1 MRKRILVVCGT
12 AIATSTHVAM
22 SIKEICTRAGI
33 DVDIIQARVLEVN
46 AYKDSVDLIVGTTQ
60 LPPALPVPSLSG
72 IPFLTGIGEE
82 ELGKQ
87 IVSLLK

>member
-22 SIKEICTRAGI
+22 TIKEICGRAGI
-33 DVDIIQARVLEVN
+33 DVDIIQARVQEVS

-60 LPPALPVPSLSG
+60 LPPSLPVPALSG
-72 IPFLTGIGEE
+72 IPFLTGIGAE
-82 ELGKQ
+82 ELGKN